1 MTKRKASSL
10 PTKKSNKRFKSSSQV
25 TQDAASVPTPAPEG
39 ELFQRG
45 GAGVLTALERKQI
58 RAKATQ
64 DALFE
69 EESDGQY
76 HELSDSGNEAIERN
90 DEADINLRKSKL
102 KKRKSSS
109 SIPVHEKTTRPSK
122 IDGLSYKRMKKG
134 MLVLG
139 CITRIGKKDVT
150 LALPNNLTGFVPMS
164 SISSA
169 FRRQLEEEEMQS
181 SDEDDDGQRTD
192 KHTTLSRYMRVGQ
205 YLRASVLSS
214 EDSSKKHIQLSTM
227 PRDVNVGIKPED
239 LQQHVVVQGEIS
251 SIEDHGAIIDL
262 GLASGNA
269 VAFVSS
275 TELGDL
281 KLSSLETGMPIL
293 CSVSSSKTN
302 KKVVQ
307 LSADPKRFKAQN
319 YVKNTTNVESLLPGT
334 AIEFIVHE
342 STEHGVRG
350 KMMDLVDVTSDL
362 VHSGQLSS
370 QAIKVASPK
379 SGKKTRARVIFVT
392 EQNGHRQIGVSIL
405 PHILSLESPR
415 SSNSDSSTAPTD
427 SLPIAS
433 IVDEMKV
440 IKVVPS
446 RGLLLD
452 VGVEQLPGFAHI
464 SRLSDKRVKELSAAD
479 DQWREGSNHRGRI
492 TGFNPIDGVFLVS
505 LEGRIL
511 ELPFLGLDDARP
523 GQIVQGTVSK
533 FKSISGEIGGVVL
546 KITDSVSGL
555 VPANHLSDVQLQFPE
570 KKFRIGSTIKA
581 RVLSI
586 DSDQRR
592 LTLTCKKTLLN
603 SKADVWS
610 SYSNVHIGSQ
620 SPGIIVAFLPS
631 GALVEFYNRLKGFL
645 PTSEMSESFIRDPK
659 EHFRIGQAINL
670 RAISII
676 PDERR
681 LVVSCRQDTE
691 LTDITEQFL
700 EKLEV
705 GTIVTGKVSEKLAD
719 EFVLDIDNTS
729 IKAILPISHL
739 VDGSEAKCAQAAK
752 RIRVEQTLQELAI
765 LVLNKSKR
773 YIRLTKRASL
783 VKALSSQKM
792 PSALSSLIPGKE
804 VTGLVKNITS
814 IGVFVQF
821 ANSLTGL
828 LHKSQITGEARNADQ
843 FGLHKDQTI
852 TARVLSTDPDQQRFF
867 LTQKEGPQD
876 TANKI
881 AKANDSNDAAAI
893 VDPIGGTST
902 SFNLGQLT
910 KAKVIAVK
918 DTQLN
923 VQLADGV
930 QGRIDISQIFDTWD
944 QIEDKKHPLRSY
956 HKGQFVNVKILGIH
970 DARNHKFLPLTHK
983 RGNAVFELTAKPSDQ
998 VENAIPRLAL
1008 KDMKP
1013 GDTHLCFVNNV
1024 RRDHLWVNISTE
1036 IRGRIDVLDL
1046 TEDAQEMEDLAK
1058 HYPIGR
1064 VIQARVVKV
1073 DTAENHLDLTA
1084 FSAEKVRPQT
1094 IEDLVIGQIV
1104 SGKISKILDK
1114 LVVVQISEL
1123 LAAAIHIC
1131 DLEDDF
1137 SKADPKALRIHQ
1149 AVTAVVTELD
1159 KERKD
1164 VWLSKR
1170 PSKLHDLTIAVQD
1183 PELHSI
1189 SEVHLNDVRRGFVKN
1204 VTDKGLFISLSR
1216 TLTAFIRVSELSD
1229 QFLKDWKSKF
1239 AFHQLV
1245 TGKVI
1250 SVDASAN
1257 QMQLSLKESVVDA
1270 NYTAPLQFED
1280 FAVGKIY
1287 HGRVRAVEDY
1297 GVFVVLDKSKNIS
1310 GLCHKSELADG
1321 SIPSPKDLYEV
1332 GDPVSVKIL
1341 KLDKNS
1347 KRINLGM
1354 KASYLTSGE
1363 DSEVDDMSIENDEP
1377 SLEIDGGVKIE
1388 VSSEDHRD
1396 TETKPALAT
1405 KKTNQSIQELDLG
1418 GFDWSGG
1425 LADQQSDEEMLDL
1438 EEQPLEPKKRKSGT
1452 AAIQV
1457 DRTGELDTNG
1467 AQSISDFER
1476 LLMGQPNSSFLWLS
1490 YMAFHL
1496 QLSEVEKARQVAER
1510 ALRTINN
1517 ESKATQDEVLN
1528 IWIGFLNLENSYGDD
1543 DTIDEVFKRACVY
1556 SDPQEVYT
1564 RLASIYIQ
1572 SDKQDVRQNHLPIS
1586 NSANEKSRKQIPSSR
1601 K

>member
-1 MTKRKASSL
+1 ML
-10 PTKKSNKRFKSSSQV
+10 
-25 TQDAASVPTPAPEG
+25 TP
-39 ELFQRG
+39 
-45 GAGVLTALERKQI
+45 LERKQI

-69 EESDGQY
+69 EESDRQY
-76 HELSDSGNEAIERN
+76 HGLSDSEGEPIERN
-90 DEADINLRKSKL
+90 DEADDNSTKPKV
-102 KKRKSSS
+102 KKHKSS
-109 SIPVHEKTTRPSK
+109 SIPTHERTSRPSK
-122 IDGLSYKRMKKG
+122 IDGLSYKRMRKG

-139 CITRIGKKDVT
+139 CITRISKKDVT
-150 LALPNNLTGFVPMS
+150 LALPNNLTGFAPLS
-164 SISSA
+164 SISGA
-169 FRRQLEEEEMQS
+169 IRRQLEEAEMQS
-181 SDEDDDGQRTD
+181 SNEEDNEQRTD
-192 KHTTLSRYMRVGQ
+192 NHINLSRYLRVGQ

-214 EDSSKKHIQLSTM
+214 DDSSKKHIRLSTV
-227 PRDVNVGIKPED
+227 PRDVNVGIKSED
-239 LQQHVVVQGEIS
+239 LQQHVVVQGEVS

-262 GLASGNA
+262 GLASGKA
-269 VAFVSS
+269 VAFISS

-281 KLSSLETGMPIL
+281 KLSSLEIGMPIL
-293 CSVSSSKTN
+293 CSVSSSNTN
-302 KKVVQ
+302 EKVVQ

-319 YVKNTTNVESLLPGT
+319 CVKTTTNVESLLPGT
-334 AIEFIVHE
+334 AIELMVHE
-342 STEHGVRG
+342 STAHGIRG
-350 KMMDLVDVTSDL
+350 KMMNLVDVTSDI

-370 QAIKVASPK
+370 QATENTSPE
-379 SGKKTRARVIFVT
+379 SGKKTRARVIFAK
-392 EQNGHRQIGVSIL
+392 EENGHRHLGVSIL
-405 PHILSLESPR
+405 PHILSLESSR
-415 SSNSDSSTAPTD
+415 SSDLDSSATATD
-427 SLPIAS
+427 SLPTGS
-433 IVDEMKV
+433 IIDEMKI
-440 IKVVPS
+440 IKVIPS

-464 SRLSDKRVKELSAAD
+464 SRISDKRVKELSATT
-479 DQWREGSNHRGRI
+479 DQWREGSVHRGRI

-505 LEGRIL
+505 LENGIL

-523 GQIVQGTVSK
+523 GQIVQGIVSK
-533 FKSISGEIGGVVL
+533 FKSINGEIGGVVL
-546 KITDSVSGL
+546 EITDSVSGL

-570 KKFRIGSTIKA
+570 KKFKIGSAIKA
-581 RVLSI
+581 RLLSI
-586 DSDQRR
+586 DPDQRR

-603 SKADVWS
+603 SKADIWS
-610 SYSNVHIGSQ
+610 SYSDVHIGSQ
-620 SPGIIVAFLPS
+620 SPGIIVTFLPS

-645 PTSEMSESFIRDPK
+645 PISEMSESFIRDPK

-670 RAISII
+670 RAISIN

-691 LTDITEQFL
+691 LTDGTEQLL
-700 EKLEV
+700 EKLQV
-705 GTIVTGKVSEKLAD
+705 GLLVSGKVSEKLAD

-739 VDGSEAKCAQAAK
+739 VDGSDAKCAQAAK

-783 VKALSSQKM
+783 VKALSLQKI
-792 PSALSSLIPGKE
+792 PSTLDSIIPGEE
-804 VTGLVKNITS
+804 VTGFVKNITS

-828 LHKSQITGEARNADQ
+828 LHKTQITGESRNAEQ
-843 FGLHKDQTI
+843 FGLHRNQTI
-852 TARVLSTDPDQQRFF
+852 TARVLSVDPDQQRFF
-867 LTQKEGPQD
+867 LTQKVEPQD

-881 AKANDSNDAAAI
+881 AKPNDSNDTAAL
-893 VDPIGGTST
+893 VNPIDGAST
-902 SFNLGQLT
+902 SFKLGQLT
-910 KAKVIAVK
+910 KAKIIAVK

-930 QGRIDISQIFDTWD
+930 QGRIDISQVFDTWK
-944 QIEDKKHPLRSY
+944 QIKNKKHPLRSY
-956 HKGQFVNVKILGIH
+956 QKGQLVNVKILGIH
-970 DARNHKFLPLTHK
+970 DAKNHKFLPLTHR

-998 VENAIPRLAL
+998 VENTVPRLVLA
-1008 KDMKP
+1008 DMKTD
-1013 GDTHLCFVNNV
+1013 DTHLCFVNNV
-1024 RRDHLWVNISTE
+1024 RSDHLWVNISTE

-1046 TEDAQEMEDLAK
+1046 TENAQEMEDLAK
-1058 HYPIGR
+1058 HFPIGCA
-1064 VIQARVVKV
+1064 IQARVVKV
-1073 DTAENHLDLTA
+1073 DKAENHLDLTA
-1084 FSAEKVRPQT
+1084 FSSEKIRPQT
-1094 IEDLVIGQIV
+1094 IEDIVIGQTV
-1104 SGKISKILDK
+1104 SGRISKILDK
-1114 LVVVQISEL
+1114 LVIVQISEL
-1123 LAAAIHIC
+1123 LSAAIHIC

-1137 SKADPKALRIHQ
+1137 SIADPRALRIRQ
-1149 AVTAVVTELD
+1149 AVTAVVTGLD

-1170 PSKLHDLTIAVQD
+1170 PSKLHSHPVTVQD
-1183 PELHSI
+1183 PDLYNL

-1204 VTDKGLFISLSR
+1204 ITDQGLFVSLSR

-1229 QFLKDWKSKF
+1229 QFLKNWKDKF
-1239 AFHQLV
+1239 ALHQLV
-1245 TGKVI
+1245 KGKVI
-1250 SVDASAN
+1250 SVNASAD
-1257 QMQLSLKESVVDA
+1257 QIQLSLKESVVDA

-1287 HGRVRAVEDY
+1287 HGRVRKVEDY

-1310 GLCHKSELADG
+1310 GLCHKSQLADG
-1321 SIPSPKDLYEV
+1321 AISSPKDLYEE
-1332 GDPVSVKIL
+1332 GDSVKVKIL
-1341 KLDKNS
+1341 KIDKDS

-1354 KASYLTSGE
+1354 KASYLTGK
-1363 DSEVDDMSIENDEP
+1363 DSTVDDNASIEMNGAAADGMSIEDNDS

-1388 VSSEDHRD
+1388 VPRQGHQ
-1396 TETKPALAT
+1396 ETTDMPVLT
-1405 KKTNQSIQELDLG
+1405 TRTLNQKTQGLDLG

-1438 EEQPLEPKKRKSGT
+1438 EEQRPDSKKRKSGT

-1457 DRTGELDTNG
+1457 DRTGDLDTNG
-1467 AQSISDFER
+1467 AQSVSDFER

-1517 ESKATQDEVLN
+1517 ESKTTQDEVLN

-1556 SDPQEVYT
+1556 SNPQEVYT

-1572 SDKQDVRQNHLPIS
+1572 SDKQEVRPNHPPIS
-1586 NSANEKSRKQIPSSR
+1586 TSAHKI
-1601 K
+1601 